1 MLTETEF
8 LDNYQLALKLRH
20 QGDVANAREIL
31 FLLFDRGRHVG
42 GCGAVR
48 LTFVLGDLAELAGVG
63 RRRRDAEAEQTLD
76 RLRAYRDERE
86 AAARAG
92 EAAFVEL
99 QELVALNRVLGRGE
113 RSADLL
119 RRLRQELE
127 EGGGGD
133 GGDGSDHGHT
143 VSTLADLVR
152 GEIAP
157 DDPEELVQ
165 EIHHHRLRGR
175 LARLTRT
182 VHELLD
188 THPAA
193 ASSRGAPTDGARAAA
208 LAGDLEELAADCRRL
223 AAQVHDP
230 EAGTVGRVRE
240 ELRGRVREEIA
251 ELARE
256 TWVLLGEPLRLQ
268 LDEATTDRDELRR
281 QVEHLR
287 ELARRAR
294 RLSARHGLDGSGDRG
309 AELER
314 RVIEMAADVATAIAE
329 QRVWEDFDL
338 PEDSSRGELAEWLDK
353 KVRHDGLLVYDVLLR
368 LGDPRAERMADWLL
382 AYRQD
387 EQMYQS
393 LLTTTRRTGHPEME
407 RRLGEEVSRLMA
419 G

>member
-63 RRRRDAEAEQTLD
+63 RRRREAEAEQTLE

-92 EAAFVEL
+92 DAAFVEL

-119 RRLRQELE
+119 RRLRQDLEE
-127 EGGGGD
+127 EGGDAGD
-133 GGDGSDHGHT
+133 GDRRQT
-143 VSTLADLVR
+143 VDVLADLVR
-152 GEIAP
+152 REIAP

-193 ASSRGAPTDGARAAA
+193 ATGRATGDDGARAAA
-208 LAGDLEELAADCRRL
+208 LARDLEELAADCRRL

-256 TWVLLGEPLRLQ
+256 TFVLLGEPLRLQ
-268 LDEATTDRDELRR
+268 LDEAAADRDELRR

-287 ELARRAR
+287 DLARHAR
-294 RLSARHGLDGSGDRG
+294 TLSARHGLDGSGDRG

-407 RRLGEEVSRLMA
+407 RRLGEEASRLMA